1 MADSLN
7 MSLPIVRKS
16 RGDLKRRDSSSSM
29 NRMIQKKT
37 SGMNVAVGKIN
48 LIEEEYKECRCKKIL
63 VVDDNNFNIM
73 AI

>member
-1 MADSLN
+1 MADVLN
-7 MSLPIVRKS
+7 MSLPFVRKS
-16 RGDLKRRDSSSSM
+16 RGDLKKRDSSNSV

-37 SGMNVAVGKIN
+37 SGRDVSAGKIN
-48 LIEEEYKECRCKKIL
+48 LIEEEHKECRCKKIL

>member
-1 MADSLN
+1 MADVLN
-7 MSLPIVRKS
+7 MSLPFVRKS
-16 RGDLKRRDSSSSM
+16 RGDLKKRDSSNSL

-37 SGMNVAVGKIN
+37 SGRDVSAGKIN